1 MLDHWVTRQAMGLL
15 RRGDGG
21 RVLCGCG
28 HPGVGSRL
36 RGVEGG
42 PHSAAVPGCSRTC
55 PLCSACVGARTRA
68 SPAPGRGLQVQ
79 GGRPRGRPVPM
90 APRSPVV

>member
-1 MLDHWVTRQAMGLL
+1 MLDPWVARQATGLL

-21 RVLCGCG
+21 RVPCGCG

-68 SPAPGRGLQVQ
+68 FPAPGRGLQVQ
-79 GGRPRGRPVPM
+79 GRRPRGRPVLM
-90 APRSPVV
+90 APRGPVV